1 MFIPEQKITE
11 ILNSADIVEIIG
23 ESVILKKSGS
33 NYTGLCPFHT
43 EKTPSFS
50 VSPSKQIFHCFGCK
64 AGGDVFAFLMKHY
77 GVSFPEAV
85 KMVAGRYN
93 VTVETE
99 TLSEEK
105 KQRLDL
111 KEGLFR
117 LNQKV
122 MTYYQDLLAD
132 PDTGKSARAYLDARK
147 TAAEII
153 EKFRL
158 GFAPDRWDTV
168 VKYFRTMKVKKS
180 LAENSGL
187 VVPRKS
193 GTGYYDRFRNRLVFP
208 IFDVNMQV
216 AGFGGRILD
225 DGMPKYLNSPETPVY
240 NKRRILYGLHESR
253 PYIRQTGQVFIV
265 EGYFDFLSLFQ
276 HGIRNAV
283 ATLGTALTKEHV
295 RILKGFTSQAVL
307 VFDSDE
313 AGINAAKKSIELFV
327 NEGLGVKI
335 LVLPEGKDPDSFVME
350 QGKEVFEKEAVN
362 ALSAVDFLT
371 RIAVKKHGTSIE
383 GRIRVL
389 EDVVPF
395 LASMEDY
402 ALRSLHIREIAENL
416 DIDENAVMEKVKEA
430 FRAGQKKGSL
440 PVETADTEKGLDSDR
455 RESQVVSMMIR
466 YPELRREVRKREVLD
481 FFYSEKLRAIGEK
494 VLAMDTHDEHFMNR
508 LMTSAETEE
517 QRDIIAGLAMT
528 DIFDT
533 LDPGGIEEKAVAL
546 MNRIVKIRKKKEDSL
561 TKRIKQAEK
570 SCDADPFE
578 LLAQKQEEIR
588 RLHEN
593 K

>member
-77 GVSFPEAV
+77 GLSFPEAV

-93 VTVETE
+93 IVVETGA
-99 TLSEEK
+99 LSEEK
-105 KQRLDL
+105 KRQLDL

-117 LNQKV
+117 LNRKV
-122 MTYYQDLLAD
+122 MAYYRELLSDA
-132 PDTGKSARAYLDARK
+132 DTGKGARAYLESRQTSK
-147 TAAEII
+147 EII
-153 EKFRL
+153 EKFQL

-168 VKYFRTMKVKKS
+168 VNYFRKMKVKKS

-187 VVPRKS
+187 VMPRKS

-208 IFDVNMQV
+208 IFDINMQV

-253 PYIRQTGQVFIV
+253 PYIRQSGRVYIV

-276 HGIRNAV
+276 HGIRNAA

-313 AGINAAKKSIELFV
+313 AGINAAKKSIDLFV
-327 NEGLGVKI
+327 NEGVAVKI
-335 LVLPEGKDPDSFVME
+335 LVLPDGKDPDSFVME
-350 QGKEVFEKEAVN
+350 QGAEVFEKEAEN

-371 RIAVKKHGTSIE
+371 RVAVKKYGTSIE

-389 EDVVPF
+389 EEVVPF

-416 DIDENAVMEKVKEA
+416 DIDENAVMEKVKEG
-430 FRAGQKKGSL
+430 FRTDRKKGNLS
-440 PVETADTEKGLDSDR
+440 VETAETEKSLDSDR
-455 RESQVVSMMIR
+455 RESQVLSMMIR
-466 YPELRREVRKREVLD
+466 YPGLRDEIRQRGVLD
-481 FFYSEKLRAIGEK
+481 CFYSEKLKAIGEK
-494 VLAMDTHDEHFMNR
+494 VLATDPDDDHFMNR
-508 LMTSAETEE
+508 LMTSAETQEE
-517 QRDIIAGLAMT
+517 RETMAGLAMT
-528 DIFDT
+528 DTFETD
-533 LDPGGIEEKAVAL
+533 GVGEKAVAL
-546 MNRIVKIRKKKEDSL
+546 MNRIVKIRKKRENRL
-561 TKRIKQAEK
+561 TKQIKQAEK
-570 SCDADPFE
+570 NCDTDPFE

>member
-1 MFIPEQKITE
+1 MLIPEQKITE

-64 AGGDVFAFLMKHY
+64 AGGNVFAFLMKHH
-77 GVSFPEAV
+77 GLNFPEAV
-85 KMVAGRYN
+85 KMVARRYN
-93 VTVETE
+93 IAVETGK
-99 TLSEEK
+99 LSLEK
-105 KQRLDL
+105 RRRLDL

-122 MTYYQDLLAD
+122 MTYYQSLLSEPDKGRTAREYLKGRNTSAD
-132 PDTGKSARAYLDARK
+132 
-147 TAAEII
+147 II

-158 GFAPDRWDTV
+158 GFAPDRWDTIV
-168 VKYFRTMKVKKS
+168 NYVRTLKVKKS

-187 VVPRKS
+187 VMPKKS
-193 GTGYYDRFRNRLVFP
+193 GAGYYDRFRNRLIFP

-225 DGMPKYLNSPETPVY
+225 DGMPKYLNSPDTPVY

-253 PYIRQTGQVFIV
+253 PYIRQTGVVYIV

-276 HGIRNAV
+276 HGIRNTA

-295 RILKGFTSQAVL
+295 RILKGYTFEAVL

-313 AGINAAKKSIELFV
+313 AGINAARKSIDLFV
-327 NEGLGVKI
+327 NEGVGVKI
-335 LVLPEGKDPDSFVME
+335 LVLPQGKDPDSFVME
-350 QGKEVFEKEAVN
+350 QGAEVFEKEADN
-362 ALSAVDFLT
+362 ALSAIHFLT
-371 RIAVKKHGTSIE
+371 RVALKKHGTTIE

-389 EDVVPF
+389 EELVPF
-395 LASMEDY
+395 LASMDDY
-402 ALRSLHIREIAENL
+402 ALRSLHVRETAETL
-416 DIDENAVMEKVKEA
+416 EIDENAVLEKVKEA
-430 FRAGQKKGSL
+430 FRADRKKGTMSA
-440 PVETADTEKGLDSDR
+440 EAADTEKILDSDR
-455 RESQVVSMMIR
+455 RESQVLSMMIS
-466 YPELRREVRKREVLD
+466 YPGVKEEVENRRVLD
-481 FFYSEKLRAIGEK
+481 YFYSEKLKAIGKK
-494 VLAMDTHDEHFMNR
+494 VLAADPEDEHFMFR
-508 LMTSAETEE
+508 LMASAETDE
-517 QRDIIAGLAMT
+517 QREAMAALAMSDT
-528 DIFDT
+528 FDS
-533 LDPGGIEEKAVAL
+533 DYIREKAAAL
-546 MNRIVKIRKKKEDSL
+546 MDRIIKIREKKENTL
-561 TKRIKQAEK
+561 TRRIKQAEK

-588 RLHEN
+588 RLHGN

>member
-1 MFIPEQKITE
+1 MFIPDQKITE

-64 AGGDVFAFLMKHY
+64 AGGDVFAFLMKHH
-77 GVSFPEAV
+77 GLSFPEAV
-85 KMVAGRYN
+85 KMVARRYN
-93 VTVETE
+93 IAVETGN
-99 TLSEEK
+99 LSEEK
-105 KQRLDL
+105 KREISL

-122 MTYYQDLLAD
+122 MTYYRDLLAH
-132 PDTGKSARAYLDARK
+132 PDTGKTVREYLAGRG
-147 TAAEII
+147 TSQEII
-153 EKFRL
+153 EKFQL

-168 VKYFRTMKVKKS
+168 VHYFRKMKVKKS

-187 VVPRKS
+187 VMPRKS

-253 PYIRQTGQVFIV
+253 PYIRKSGRVYIV

-276 HGIRNAV
+276 HGIYNAA

-295 RILKGFTSQAVL
+295 RILKGYTSEAVL

-313 AGINAAKKSIELFV
+313 AGINAAGKSIELFV
-327 NEGLGVKI
+327 NEGLAVKI

-350 QGKEVFEKEAVN
+350 QGTDVFEKEAEN

-371 RIAVKKHGTSIE
+371 HVAVKKHGTSIE

-389 EDVVPF
+389 EEVVPF
-395 LASMEDY
+395 LASMQDY
-402 ALRSLHIREIAENL
+402 ALRSLHIREIAEKL

-430 FRAGQKKGSL
+430 FRADRKKGMAA
-440 PVETADTEKGLDSDR
+440 VETTDTEKGLDSDR
-455 RESQVVSMMIR
+455 RESQVLSMMIR
-466 YPELRREVRKREVLD
+466 YPGIRDEVKQRGVLD
-481 FFYSEKLRAIGEK
+481 CFYSEKLRAVGEK
-494 VLAMDTHDEHFMNR
+494 VLATDPDDDHFMIR

-517 QRDIIAGLAMT
+517 QRETMAGLAMNDTVDT
-528 DIFDT
+528 DG
-533 LDPGGIEEKAVAL
+533 LEEKAAAL
-546 MNRIVKIRKKKEDSL
+546 INRIIKIRKKKENNL

-588 RLHEN
+588 RLHDN

>member
-64 AGGDVFAFLMKHY
+64 AGGDVFAFLMKHH
-77 GVSFPEAV
+77 GLNFPEAV
-85 KMVAGRYN
+85 KMVARRYN
-93 VTVETE
+93 IAVETGK
-99 TLSEEK
+99 LSLEK
-105 KQRLDL
+105 RRRLDL

-122 MTYYQDLLAD
+122 MTYYQSLLSEPDKGRTAREYLKGRNTSAD
-132 PDTGKSARAYLDARK
+132 
-147 TAAEII
+147 II

-158 GFAPDRWDTV
+158 GFAPDRWDTIV
-168 VKYFRTMKVKKS
+168 NYVRTLKVKKS

-187 VVPRKS
+187 VMPKKS
-193 GTGYYDRFRNRLVFP
+193 GAGYYDRFRNRLIFP

-225 DGMPKYLNSPETPVY
+225 DGMPKYLNSPDTPVY

-253 PYIRQTGQVFIV
+253 PYIRQTGVVYIV

-276 HGIRNAV
+276 HGIRNTA

-295 RILKGFTSQAVL
+295 RILKGYTFEAVL

-313 AGINAAKKSIELFV
+313 AGINAARKSIDLFV
-327 NEGLGVKI
+327 NEGVGVKI
-335 LVLPEGKDPDSFVME
+335 LVLPQGKDPDSFVME
-350 QGKEVFEKEAVN
+350 QGAEVFEKEADN
-362 ALSAVDFLT
+362 ALSAIHFLT
-371 RIAVKKHGTSIE
+371 RVALKKHGTTIE

-389 EDVVPF
+389 EELVPF
-395 LASMEDY
+395 LASMDDY
-402 ALRSLHIREIAENL
+402 ALRSLHVRETAETL
-416 DIDENAVMEKVKEA
+416 EIDENAVLEKVKEA
-430 FRAGQKKGSL
+430 FRADRKKGTMSA
-440 PVETADTEKGLDSDR
+440 EAADTEKILDSDR
-455 RESQVVSMMIR
+455 RESQVLSMMIS
-466 YPELRREVRKREVLD
+466 YPGVKEEVENRRVLD
-481 FFYSEKLRAIGEK
+481 YFYSEKLKAIGKK
-494 VLAMDTHDEHFMNR
+494 VLAADPEDEHFMFR
-508 LMTSAETEE
+508 LMASAETDE
-517 QRDIIAGLAMT
+517 QREAMAALAMSDT
-528 DIFDT
+528 FDS
-533 LDPGGIEEKAVAL
+533 DYIREKAAAL
-546 MNRIVKIRKKKEDSL
+546 MDRIIKIREKKENTL
-561 TKRIKQAEK
+561 TRRIKQAEK

-588 RLHEN
+588 RLHGN

>member
-1 MFIPEQKITE
+1 MFIPEKKITE
-11 ILNSADIVEIIG
+11 ILSSADIVEIIG

-64 AGGDVFAFLMKHY
+64 AGGDVFGFLMKHY
-77 GVSFPEAV
+77 GISFPEAV
-85 KMVAGRYN
+85 KMVAGRYHIQ
-93 VTVETE
+93 VETE
-99 TLSEEK
+99 ALSEDK
-105 KQRLDL
+105 KRRLDL

-117 LNQKV
+117 LNRKV
-122 MTYYQDLLAD
+122 MTYYQDLLSE
-132 PDTGKSARAYLDARK
+132 PDTGKTVREYLEARHTSK
-147 TAAEII
+147 EII

-168 VKYFRTMKVKKS
+168 VHYFRKMKVKKS

-187 VVPRKS
+187 VMPRKS

-253 PYIRQTGQVFIV
+253 PYIRQSGLVYIV

-276 HGIRNAV
+276 HGICNAA

-295 RILKGFTSQAVL
+295 RILKGATSQAVL

-350 QGKEVFEKEAVN
+350 QGANVFQKEAEN

-402 ALRSLHIREIAENL
+402 ALRSLHIREIAETL
-416 DIDENAVMEKVKEA
+416 DIDEKAVMEKVKEA
-430 FRAGQKKGSL
+430 LGDVRKKGTL
-440 PVETADTEKGLDSDR
+440 PVEMMDNEKGLDSDR
-455 RESQVVSMMIR
+455 RESQVLSMMIR
-466 YPELRREVRKREVLD
+466 YPWVRGEVKQRGVLD
-481 FFYSEKLRAIGEK
+481 CFYSEKLKAIGEK
-494 VLAMDTHDEHFMNR
+494 VLAMGPDDDHFITR
-508 LMTSAETEE
+508 LMASAETEE
-517 QRDIIAGLAMT
+517 QRETMAGLAMT
-528 DIFDT
+528 DTFDSQKV
-533 LDPGGIEEKAVAL
+533 EEKAVAL
-546 MNRIVKIRKKKEDSL
+546 MNRIIKIRRKRENRL

-570 SCDADPFE
+570 NCDTDPFE

-588 RLHEN
+588 WLHEN